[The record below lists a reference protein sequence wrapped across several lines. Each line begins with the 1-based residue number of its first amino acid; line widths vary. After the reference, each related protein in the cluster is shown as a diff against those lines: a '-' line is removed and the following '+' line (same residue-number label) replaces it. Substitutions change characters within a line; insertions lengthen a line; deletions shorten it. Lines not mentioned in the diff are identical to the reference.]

1 MDRVSR
7 LVACAVAAFIFAGGL
22 AGGWGCSNCDLAVST
37 NSLPDAAVGVRY
49 NRSLSSSCGGDAW
62 FLQTGS
68 LPPGIGLQEDGDLSG
83 VPTLVGLYTFT
94 VGVFDFRYGATAYK
108 GLSILV
114 APSPSPTPTP
124 TPTPP
129 TT

>member
-1 MDRVSR
+1 MAAAR
-7 LVACAVAAFIFAGGL
+7 LVACVVAASIFASGL
-22 AGGWGCSNCDLAVST
+22 ASGWGCSNCDLAVST
-37 NSLPDAAVGVRY
+37 TSLPDAAVGVRY

-68 LPPGIGLQEDGDLSG
+68 LPPGIGLQEDGDLAG

-94 VGVFDFRYGATAYK
+94 VGVFDYSSGEAAYK
-108 GLSILV
+108 GLSIAV
-114 APSPSPTPTP
+114 APSPPPTATP

-129 TT
+129 PA